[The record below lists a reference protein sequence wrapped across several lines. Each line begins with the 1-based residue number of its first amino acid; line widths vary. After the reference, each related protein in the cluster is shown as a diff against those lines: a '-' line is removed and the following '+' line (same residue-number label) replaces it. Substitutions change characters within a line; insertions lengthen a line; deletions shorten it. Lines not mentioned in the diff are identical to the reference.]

1 MYVCIYIYFFFFFLK
16 IKKCD
21 KDDTGKLQKLLFCN
35 ISYRKKTQWLPSK
48 HPMSQDIKAV
58 Q

>member
-1 MYVCIYIYFFFFFLK
+1 MK

-21 KDDTGKLQKLLFCN
+21 KDDTGKLQQLLFGN
-35 ISYRKKTQWLPSK
+35 ISNRKKTQWLPSK
-48 HPMSQDIKAV
+48 HPLSQDIKAV